1 LLDEIEK
8 AHPDVFNIL
17 LQVLDDGRLTDGHGR
32 TVDFRNTVIVMT
44 SNLGS
49 DSIQGMSDDTD
60 YERMREA
67 VMEVVRASFRPEFIN
82 RIDEAVVFHSLK
94 QEQIRAIAELQV
106 EFLRQRLAEQDLELS
121 LSVTA
126 LDRLG
131 NAGFD
136 PVYGARP
143 LKRAVQTL
151 IETPLAQ
158 ALLEG
163 RFGPGDEIR
172 IDVADDEFVFTS
184 ARANAA

>member
-1 LLDEIEK
+1 
-8 AHPDVFNIL
+8 
-17 LQVLDDGRLTDGHGR
+17 
-32 TVDFRNTVIVMT
+32 M
-44 SNLGS
+44 
-49 DSIQGMSDDTD
+49 
-60 YERMREA
+60 
-67 VMEVVRASFRPEFIN
+67 
-82 RIDEAVVFHSLK
+82 FHSLK

-184 ARANAA
+184 PRANAA